1 MDANQITDK
10 IAIEKFTYDYISISK
25 KASNR
30 YHRFLSCPIL
40 TTIQTQT
47 LISSI

>member
-10 IAIEKFTYDYISISK
+10 IAIEKFTYISISK
-25 KASNR
+25 KASYR
-30 YHRFLSCPIL
+30 YHRFPSCPIL